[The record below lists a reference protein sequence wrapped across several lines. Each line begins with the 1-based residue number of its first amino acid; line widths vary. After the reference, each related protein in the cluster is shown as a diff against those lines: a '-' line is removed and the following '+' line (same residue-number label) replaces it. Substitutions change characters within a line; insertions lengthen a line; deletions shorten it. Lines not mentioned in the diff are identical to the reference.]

1 MLIGQ
6 AAMDKE
12 TKKSMVQMAYV
23 SSLGF
28 AMVIMSAGGLL
39 LGAYL
44 DGKLGTGHK
53 LALLFFL
60 IGTIAGFRNVYV
72 VIKKNF
78 RDEKPIIKLLKYEP
92 HRKRPHPQKA

>member
-1 MLIGQ
+1 
-6 AAMDKE
+6 MDKE
-12 TKKSMVQMAYV
+12 TKKSMTQMAYV

-39 LGAYL
+39 LGVYL